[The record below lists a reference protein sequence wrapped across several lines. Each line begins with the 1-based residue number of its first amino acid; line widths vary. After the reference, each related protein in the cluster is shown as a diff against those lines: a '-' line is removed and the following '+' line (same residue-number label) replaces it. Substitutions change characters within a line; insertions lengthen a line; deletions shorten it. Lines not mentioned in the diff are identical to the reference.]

1 MNRNETTTE
10 ELERQQRAVADLRL
24 EQGSDEETQRAVIEE
39 AARRATRDSWP
50 EMPEEERERE
60 VEAVVGFEG
69 LTYQWSI
76 FKRGWYTGP
85 STGRIPVDPET
96 AGPRILVRAYATAE
110 ADTRRMRSQATG
122 RPTEAHHCPAWKIG
136 SAATCPPSSKKT
148 AKSPPRASCTTL
160 CRDTPGTTQWSVCPK
175 PRERATRLR

>member
-10 ELERQQRAVADLRL
+10 ELERQQSAVADLRL

-50 EMPEEERERE
+50 EMPEDERERE

-85 STGRIPVDPET
+85 SAGRIPVDPET

-110 ADTRRMRSQATG
+110 ADTRRMRTQATG
-122 RPTEAHHCPAWKIG
+122 RPTEA
-136 SAATCPPSSKKT
+136 PPLPS
-148 AKSPPRASCTTL
+148 L
-160 CRDTPGTTQWSVCPK
+160 ED
-175 PRERATRLR
+175 RLRRYLPPVE